1 MRYPTPQHEIE
12 PAMTRYYFYTA
23 DLYYY
28 DPARNTVPSRL
39 GDYQGVYEITDDSM
53 TPSQVFDN
61 LVEELKKAIPAELG
75 ASGYY
80 HFTQFNNVS

>member
-12 PAMTRYYFYTA
+12 PAMTRYYFYSA

-28 DPARNTVPSRL
+28 DPARNTVPTRL
-39 GDYQGVYEITDDSM
+39 GDYQGVYEITDDSI

-61 LVEELKKAIPAELG
+61 LVEELKKAIPTELG

>member
-1 MRYPTPQHEIE
+1 
-12 PAMTRYYFYTA
+12 MTRYYFYAA

-28 DPARNTVPSRL
+28 DPARNTQPTRL

-53 TPSQVFDN
+53 TPSHVFEN
-61 LVEELKKAIPAELG
+61 LVEELKRTIPAELG
-75 ASGYY
+75 ADGYY